1 MTDVERRHGGRTMT
15 ARARWYLTIASIR
28 HGLTA
33 TFAIGVPASF
43 ASTSFYPIISA
54 APLWAWGGIFA
65 GAALA
70 CGTGAVARSARV
82 ARLGLMW
89 SATSTL
95 MVGVGLL
102 VSYFTGDLSSPTGP
116 IIWLAVA
123 GKDFTVCADPLRS
136 PFEDWAA
143 ELADHLE
150 DDGGESSTA

>member
-1 MTDVERRHGGRTMT
+1 MPRDRSMT
-15 ARARWYLTIASIR
+15 ARARWYLAIASLR
-28 HGLTA
+28 HALTGG
-33 TFAIGVPASF
+33 FAIAVPASF
-43 ASTSFYPIISA
+43 ASTSFHPIISA
-54 APLWAWGGIFA
+54 APLWVWGLIFA

-70 CGTGAVARSARV
+70 CGAGAWTRSAQV

-102 VSYFTGDLSSPTGP
+102 VSYFTGDLTSPTGP

-143 ELADHLE
+143 ELADP
-150 DDGGESSTA
+150 DGIA